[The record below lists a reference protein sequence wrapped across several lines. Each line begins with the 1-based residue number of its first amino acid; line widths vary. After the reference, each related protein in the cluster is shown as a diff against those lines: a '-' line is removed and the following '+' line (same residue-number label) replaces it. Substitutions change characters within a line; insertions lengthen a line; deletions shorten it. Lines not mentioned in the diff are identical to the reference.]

1 MKQQFQLAYFG
12 RVDYADSQDM
22 PVYERKMLFD
32 LLIEQKE
39 EESKRQKQLQN
50 KKSKSK

>member
-22 PVYERKMLFD
+22 PVYERKILFD
-32 LLIEQKE
+32 LLLEQKE
-39 EESKRQKQLQN
+39 EEAKQHKQAQN
-50 KKSKSK
+50 QHKKS

>member
-12 RVDYADSQDM
+12 RVDYADSQSM
-22 PVYERKMLFD
+22 PVYERKTLFN

-39 EESKRQKQLQN
+39 EEERQRKQAQNSK
-50 KKSKSK
+50 